1 MKDYAPGRGQ
11 DSFDKQVV
19 RDYLLTL
26 NWDQTYPGPIL
37 PDEIVEK
44 TVARYREILKILT
57 G

>member
-26 NWDQTYPGPIL
+26 NWDQTHPGPEL
-37 PDEIVEK
+37 PYEIVEK
-44 TVARYREILKILT
+44 TAARYREILKILT